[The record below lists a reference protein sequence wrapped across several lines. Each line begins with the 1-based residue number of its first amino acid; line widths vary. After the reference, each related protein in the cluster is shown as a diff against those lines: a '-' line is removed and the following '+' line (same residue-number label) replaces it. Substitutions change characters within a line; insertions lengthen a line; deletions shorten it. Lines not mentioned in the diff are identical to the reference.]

1 MAYILIV
8 DDDWMSREVL
18 QAYLQLGGYKVA
30 TASNGVQALAM
41 LQVELPDLVLL
52 DVRMHGMDG
61 YEVCRHIK
69 QDERTCHIQ
78 VWLITALSSEE
89 DHQMGLAAGAN
100 GFLNKPFDPGTTLAR
115 IQSILEA

>member
-18 QAYLQLGGYKVA
+18 QAYVQLGGYKVA
-30 TASNGVQALAM
+30 VASDGVQALSM
-41 LQVELPDLVLL
+41 IQTDPPDLVLL

-69 QDERTCHIQ
+69 NDERTRHIQ
-78 VWLITALSSEE
+78 VWLITAMNSEE
-89 DHQMGLAAGAN
+89 DHQTGRAAGAN
-100 GFLNKPFDPGTTLAR
+100 GFLNKPFDPGTILAR